1 MHCSGGIGS
10 EGEAGF
16 GDELAVGGYGGA
28 DGSQQISDDS
38 AVYTYADGTKLRVA
52 GKRRAAAGKADRD
65 RRMYKPEQ
73 GHGVKYFL
81 IG

>member
-16 GDELAVGGYGGA
+16 GDEPAVGGDGGT

-38 AVYTYADGTKLRVA
+38 AVYTYADGTKLGVT
-52 GKRRAAAGKADRD
+52 GKRRATAGKADRD
-65 RRMYKPEQ
+65 RGMYKPEQ
-73 GHGVKYFL
+73 GYGIKYFL